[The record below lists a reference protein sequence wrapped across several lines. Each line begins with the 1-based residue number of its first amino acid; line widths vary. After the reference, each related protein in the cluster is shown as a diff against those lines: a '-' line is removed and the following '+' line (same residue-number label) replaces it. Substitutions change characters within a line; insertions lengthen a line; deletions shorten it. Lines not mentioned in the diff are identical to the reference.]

1 MPWDLS
7 NVKESAGNSEW
18 LLVDLL
24 VWSGLLSCY
33 ITQLWSHGLQRWR
46 STVGFQEV
54 CQISVFTG
62 TLMQYWVVLNSACC
76 TFNTIVLQR
85 SQFMANV
92 SAVSPRCFFFF
103 KYEGMWTGLHIDV
116 KHLLNLK
123 RLFDFLFFFFAITLK
138 TVDPN
143 LKWNKSCSCCSC
155 RFFQLW
161 IPVFQRLWTSAWE
174 GLPCGH
180 WSWTSVS
187 GKDKTQLPVSS
198 GVHSLRIQRSWLFL
212 VKYDMTGL
220 LCKQPRKAF

>member
-103 KYEGMWTGLHIDV
+103 FKYEGMWTGLHIDV

-123 RLFDFLFFFFAITLK
+123 RLFDFLFFFCYYTENSRSKFKMEQKL
-138 TVDPN
+138 
-143 LKWNKSCSCCSC
+143 
-155 RFFQLW
+155 QLLQLSFLS
-161 IPVFQRLWTSAWE
+161 IMNPSFS
-174 GLPCGH
+174 
-180 WSWTSVS
+180 TSVNFC
-187 GKDKTQLPVSS
+187 LR
-198 GVHSLRIQRSWLFL
+198 GVTLRSLKLDFSFWQR
-212 VKYDMTGL
+212 
-220 LCKQPRKAF
+220 